1 MFDVSQST
9 FRGWVVTGLVR
20 PPYSLSERVQLFDV
34 EQLRE
39 DWGRLKSGQGPE
51 QTPNPWDKLLEK

>member
-9 FRGWVVTGLVR
+9 FRVWVTTGLVR

-39 DWGRLKSGQGPE
+39 DWERLKSGQLPE
-51 QTPNPWDKLLEK
+51 QTPNPWDEVLEK